1 MGNTE
6 ETKLI
11 SYTATSI
18 ILLVIYSA
26 TLYRVLTGSKFQLV
40 IRLIVLL
47 MLYNIG
53 SPAHQWLVYY
63 YLKFLNKR
71 TSADPN
77 NQDYDHAKLNALL
90 SAEFIAIII
99 EYGCYGVSHWMF
111 AFQYYQIAR

>member
-26 TLYRVLTGSKFQLV
+26 TLYRVLKGSRFQLV

-53 SPAHQWLVYY
+53 STVHQWL
-63 YLKFLNKR
+63 LKYFLRFLLKVE
-71 TSADPN
+71 ADPPET
-77 NQDYDHAKLNALL
+77 YDHASLIALL
-90 SAEFIAIII
+90 SIEFVAIIV
-99 EYGCYGVSHWMF
+99 EFACFNVAHWMF
-111 AFQYYQIAR
+111 AF